1 MTVNIVTTEDL
12 QAFKKELLLE
22 LTSLITARPTVPLK
36 WLKSYQVRELLGIS
50 PGTLQN
56 LRLSGKIEYSKING
70 LTFYKYED
78 IVEMMESEKKN
89 GRRK

>member
-1 MTVNIVTTEDL
+1 MTVNIVTNEDL
-12 QAFKKELLLE
+12 QSFKKELISE
-22 LTSLITARPTVPLK
+22 LTTLISARPQIPLK

-56 LRLSGKIEYSKING
+56 LRLSGKIEYTKING

-78 IVEMMESEKKN
+78 IVEMMEKEKKN
-89 GRRK
+89 GRKK